1 MAIKAADMLI
11 ARRADTRARADFATW
26 KMLAK
31 LNGFS
36 ALPAEAQSFLE
47 SYRPLLAR
55 MTEADASEAT
65 IQLMYKSYYA
75 EMGGSGT
82 PPEIPSRASE
92 PATDTG
98 NVTAFRR
105 PPAAA
110 EARRIRP
117 GDQTTASGG
126 ADLCVPRRGLC
137 RHPLL
142 LALTRASRN
151 GAPIANSPR
160 GEIFSM
166 RDHFIATARRSERM
180 PGIMAAFV
188 QQFQRSNSKFH
199 LEER

>member
-1 MAIKAADMLI
+1 MATKAADMLI

-47 SYRPLLAR
+47 SYRQLLAR

-92 PATDTG
+92 PVTDTG

-105 PPAAA
+105 PPP
-110 EARRIRP
+110 RP
-117 GDQTTASGG
+117 KPAASGP
-126 ADLCVPRRGLC
+126 VTKPRLPVALIFAC
-137 RHPLL
+137 
-142 LALTRASRN
+142 LAVVYV
-151 GAPIANSPR
+151 
-160 GEIFSM
+160 
-166 RDHFIATARRSERM
+166 
-180 PGIMAAFV
+180 GI
-188 QQFQRSNSKFH
+188 RYYW
-199 LEER
+199 R